1 MKDMILKNRYTLL
14 VTVLAAYILVVVVEG
29 AITDRQPD
37 WLKFDNSLF
46 TLDVRELR
54 ELDGIDIDF

>member
-1 MKDMILKNRYTLL
+1 MILKNRYTLL
-14 VTVLAAYILVVVVEG
+14 VTVLATYILVVVVEG

>member
-1 MKDMILKNRYTLL
+1 MKDIILKNRYTLL
-14 VTVLAAYILVVVVEG
+14 VTVLAAYILVLVVEG

-54 ELDGIDIDF
+54 ELEIINIDF